1 MSNIATLFKISNIDI
16 SGGIISNRSA
26 LQSTQLNLSWFL
38 IKLYEQ
44 ANKEWL
50 NMNLIYPF
58 IKSSSNL
65 VLSTKVNK
73 KVYDQ
78 IKHEE
83 FKNTYPFNYTPDSRG
98 DLTIM
103 SDNDLEFQRKINNYM
118 ECNAKYT
125 WDILI
130 KEMNKHLPVLIKNM
144 EEKIQENTSYIEKI
158 SNEIKI
164 KQKKNKFASQ
174 SKEIEKE
181 KLEIENLKDDL
192 NHFKEWQSNK
202 DNWHFYHL
210 DTIQKIHDKIVW
222 SRRFSDSAIPKTKKV
237 WPRKHNKKIEYA
249 PLSVRKYST
258 SSRNTYLKEI
268 SKVGFYVYSTNAS
281 IWTASITYSS
291 PFSTTA
297 SASIKASSDSAF
309 ENKTSYVS
317 NSLLN
322 NALNIK
328 TENNLT
334 FGFLNTI
341 EDLINNLKNCE
352 NIDNQNLENRK
363 HEIQKYIESEW
374 INIVKNSM
382 SENLTSNLK
391 KVIKFV
397 QESVALANYKRRSKR
412 IIPVL
417 TDTIENLEY
426 VLITFALIISY
437 HKKMGY
443 TALAQIIGNNII
455 YYYYKNVV
463 KSSSKKR

>member
-1 MSNIATLFKISNIDI
+1 MQIVIYIYIFIVTEEEFCIRCIFYYFNMFSFLKIIKNGTPPTLIVVEITIEALIGKLIFDKTSIEGQFNDPIQNIFGSFNDKSKNANYKASNCLFEFRNGLNMSNIATLFKISNIDI

-103 SDNDLEFQRKINNYM
+103 SDNDFEFQRKINNYM

-130 KEMNKHLPVLIKNM
+130 KEMNKYLPVLIKNM
-144 EEKIQENTSYIEKI
+144 EEKIQEKTNQIEKI
-158 SNEIKI
+158 SIEIKI

-181 KLEIENLKDDL
+181 KLEIENLKNDL

-222 SRRFSDSAIPKTKKV
+222 SRRFSDSTIPKTKKV

-268 SKVGFYVYSTNAS
+268 SKVGFLCL
-281 IWTASITYSS
+281 
-291 PFSTTA
+291 F
-297 SASIKASSDSAF
+297 
-309 ENKTSYVS
+309 
-317 NSLLN
+317 
-322 NALNIK
+322 
-328 TENNLT
+328 
-334 FGFLNTI
+334 
-341 EDLINNLKNCE
+341 
-352 NIDNQNLENRK
+352 NQRIHLDR
-363 HEIQKYIESEW
+363 
-374 INIVKNSM
+374 
-382 SENLTSNLK
+382 
-391 KVIKFV
+391 F
-397 QESVALANYKRRSKR
+397 NY
-412 IIPVL
+412 L
-417 TDTIENLEY
+417 
-426 VLITFALIISY
+426 
-437 HKKMGY
+437 
-443 TALAQIIGNNII
+443 
-455 YYYYKNVV
+455 
-463 KSSSKKR
+463 